1 MTIRQGARAVTA
13 WTILPEE
20 DRLSWSFEPLRRVG
34 PLEFGMTF
42 EQAQSAVADSL
53 KVAGSQEDWSAGTG
67 WAEFAAPYRPGS
79 PFWGAAL
86 DVYFDGPVGLACV
99 AVNALRGPQVTLDGI
114 ELVGRTPSRVE
125 ERFIDYAD
133 RRGLELRYSQFADPS
148 SSQLGLVLRAQ
159 RAGDVVLSRPV
170 MVAPAWADRC
180 GDTEG
185 HIPQQ
190 EWRTY

>member
-1 MTIRQGARAVTA
+1 
-13 WTILPEE
+13 
-20 DRLSWSFEPLRRVG
+20 
-34 PLEFGMTF
+34 MTF

-133 RRGLELRYSQFADPS
+133 RRAWSCGIRS
-148 SSQLGLVLRAQ
+148 SSTPARPSWDWCCERNVLGT
-159 RAGDVVLSRPV
+159 S
-170 MVAPAWADRC
+170 C
-180 GDTEG
+180 
-185 HIPQQ
+185 
-190 EWRTY
+190 